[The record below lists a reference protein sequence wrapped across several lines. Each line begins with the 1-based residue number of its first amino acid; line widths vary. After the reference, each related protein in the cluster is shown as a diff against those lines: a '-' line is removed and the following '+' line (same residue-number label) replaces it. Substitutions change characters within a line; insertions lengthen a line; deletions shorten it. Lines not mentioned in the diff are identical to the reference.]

1 MIPRS
6 FVLPDFDCLRP
17 AGLYRLPPRV
27 RLFRSV
33 SRVVP
38 YSLHLVAA
46 DVRGIPSHG
55 TARLA
60 RYVNGL
66 ETGIV
71 RPDAAILHP
80 GDSDHADDAGSG
92 MDGQTW
98 REFCRN
104 DVSGA
109 GQMFAQSS
117 LKLACF
123 LRRVD
128 VDDAHA
134 FNGTSP

>member
-1 MIPRS
+1 MKTESIRIA
-6 FVLPDFDCLRP
+6 VEALQDFC
-17 AGLYRLPPRV
+17 
-27 RLFRSV
+27 RSV
-33 SRVVP
+33 FQACGLSEEDAAIAADV
-38 YSLHLVAA
+38 LVAA

-109 GQMFAQSS
+109 GQMFAQLS